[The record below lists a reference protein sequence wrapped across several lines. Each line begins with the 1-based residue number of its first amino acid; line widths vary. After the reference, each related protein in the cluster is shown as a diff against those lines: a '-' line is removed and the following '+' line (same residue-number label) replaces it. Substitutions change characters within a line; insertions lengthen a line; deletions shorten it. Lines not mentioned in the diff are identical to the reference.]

1 MSQQRPAK
9 RTVKTR
15 NSRGAK
21 KRHWLR
27 NTLLIGGGLIVVCI
41 VAFIGVIFMTPVPTP
56 NELATSQATIVY
68 WNDGESELGRLG
80 DSTRRSVTLEEIPE
94 ITQQSVLAAEDRT
107 FYEHGGISPLG
118 LGRAVINNITGG
130 STQGGSTITQQYAK
144 NAFLTQER
152 AISRKVKEAILA
164 FKLETIVSKDQI
176 LEDYLNTIYFGRG
189 AYGIDAAAR
198 AYFNVPAADLTLAQ
212 SAALAAI
219 IKSPSGLAPEENL
232 AGLKARWTYVLD
244 AMVQQGWITEA
255 EATSAVFPEIIKVK
269 NTNRLGGQTGF
280 LLNAVTDQMR
290 TLGFSDAEI
299 QSSGLRITSTFSQS
313 AQRAA
318 VMAVRTAGPK
328 SETEGLRIGLAAVEP
343 GTGEVIAMYG
353 GRDYID
359 DQINNATQQFAQA
372 GSTFKPFALAAAVD
386 QQVSLASQYDGSSP
400 QTIKGYTL
408 TNYGDKSYG
417 YVNLLTATENSI
429 NTAYVNL
436 EDQIGVDV
444 VADAALRAG
453 IPENTPGL
461 NLDNLDLTFVL
472 GTASPSGLNVANAYA
487 TFAASGIRATPT
499 FVKKVMGSNGGVLYE
514 HSPDLT
520 SQFTAETANTVSYA
534 LSKVVTNGTA
544 FAAMALERPAAAKTG
559 TTDGNKSAWFAGYTP
574 QLSTAVLM
582 AKEVDGLPV
591 SLSGTGGLGPVTGGS
606 FPAAIWTAFMKAA
619 LEGLPVAEFPA
630 PPEGVDLP
638 QTCPEAMPTDG
649 SEIPIGCPTPA
660 PIEFE
665 PSQYP
670 SDLASEESLPV
681 DTGPA
686 VPVDPAATPAPTPTA
701 TAPPTQPA
709 NNGDPAPR

>member
-15 NSRGAK
+15 KSRGAK

-255 EATSAVFPEIIKVK
+255 EATSAIFPEIIKVK

-318 VMAVRTAGPK
+318 VKAVRTAGPK

-514 HSPDLT
+514 NSPDLT

-591 SLSGTGGLGPVTGGS
+591 SLSGTGGLGTVTGGS